1 MSSTSFD
8 SGSDQA
14 QDSNGAIFVLFIGID
29 IINMGLTIVVWVV
42 VGFIYTMRVIA
53 KIYRRMK
60 EKGEAAQAAEAH
72 FTVGENDNSIA
83 RHSEVQMQV
92 NLPDETM
99 ERFLSDVARE
109 KPTRFSSEEL
119 AICTRNFYQV
129 LGSGGFGVVYKGD
142 FQNGIQVAVK
152 VLKDIAMVNDQF
164 KAEVS
169 TIGRTYH
176 INLVRLYGFCFE
188 PTMRALVYEY
198 MEKGA
203 LDKVLFGSQ
212 RAQLRFEKLHEISI
226 GIARGIAYLHEEC
239 RQRIIHYDI
248 KPENVLLDVNLNPKV
263 ADFGLARLTNR
274 GSTNMVVSGCRG
286 TPGYAAPELW
296 TPYTAT
302 YKCDV
307 YSFGMVLFEIVGRRR
322 NHDPNLSGESQEWV
336 PKWAYDKFNNGE
348 LIQMLSALGIDRDDE
363 REKAERMVKVALWCV
378 QYLPNSR
385 PKMSDVVKMLKG
397 GVEIEPPQNPFAH
410 LVDN

>member
-14 QDSNGAIFVLFIGID
+14 QDSNGAIFVLFIGI
-29 IINMGLTIVVWVV
+29 VWVV